1 MAAAFQLTPIAEN
14 LRREE
19 LVLQIADRLQLIQTL
34 AETLFDRVDSRLTA
48 VSARLEDIDRRSSV
62 CGRKIAQVKTD
73 EGRATTLYSHHKYP
87 AEEIGTAETVD
98 GLLADDR
105 GYSLEEELKRRLAAK
120 PNCSAKKYEQISSTH
135 IPYDD
140 DAKVK
145 SQFFIYDKVPN
156 VSLISI
162 SISSSIFTI
171 SKTFPLLYRNAS
183 FPTSFPTRPFPGG
196 PSLASAH
203 FCSSTPPSTLTPL
216 VATLSWEEAPALEVL
231 EKEDLDRWPAVTHL
245 IQAH

>member
-162 SISSSIFTI
+162 SISSSI
-171 SKTFPLLYRNAS
+171 SKTLFLFFLETPHSRPALRRGHSLGVHHQPQLTSALQLLRQRLHHWSPRSAGKRRQLS
-183 FPTSFPTRPFPGG
+183 RCSKRRRTSFTGQQR
-196 PSLASAH
+196 
-203 FCSSTPPSTLTPL
+203 LT
-216 VATLSWEEAPALEVL
+216 
-231 EKEDLDRWPAVTHL
+231 
-245 IQAH
+245 

>member
-156 VSLISI
+156 VSSI
-162 SISSSIFTI
+162 TISSLAFPF
-171 SKTFPLLYRNAS
+171 SKTLLLLFRNAS
-183 FPTSFPTRPFPGG
+183 FPTSSPTRPFPGR
-196 PSLASAH
+196 PSPASAH
-203 FCSSTPPSTLTPL
+203 FCSSTPPSTPTPL
-216 VATLSWEEAPALEVL
+216 VAMLNWEEAPALEVL
-231 EKEDLDRWPAVTHL
+231 EREDLVRWPAATHL
-245 IQAH
+245 IQPL